1 MAALRRVIYGVSWLK
16 VVREGKLCLHMESY
30 LRKKDFHHPVA
41 EGHHLPGLEG
51 LTSISTLDIS
61 GLGLLL
67 TDSGMSLA
75 GLKRQRRQTQQ
86 CLKLSSGYQKTHT
99 NHLQPSMRFK

>member
-1 MAALRRVIYGVSWLK
+1 MSAH
-16 VVREGKLCLHMESY
+16 GKLLK
-30 LRKKDFHHPVA
+30 KKDFHHPVA

-67 TDSGMSLA
+67 TD
-75 GLKRQRRQTQQ
+75 
-86 CLKLSSGYQKTHT
+86 
-99 NHLQPSMRFK
+99 